1 MAEKTNKKE
10 RSFEE
15 DNQYLVSYTRHLER
29 RIRTLETEKQL
40 LEADKIKLDREL
52 RAIKVELD
60 RMKKTPLVTADVVDV
75 LEDGRVVV
83 KSSTGPQFVVHA
95 SGIIPRKKLSSG
107 ARVALNQRNFAI
119 TEVLPSSKDPLV
131 QAMEVEEAPIYDYAD
146 VGGLKDQINE
156 IRETI
161 EYPFT
166 HPELYEQIG
175 IDPPKG
181 VLLCG
186 PPGTGKTLLAKA
198 VAHETKATFVRII
211 GSELVQKFIGE
222 GARLVREVFQLAK
235 EKAPAIVFIDEL
247 DAIGCKRLEVA
258 TSGDREV
265 QRTLMQLLST
275 LDGFESRGDVRI
287 LAATNRPDIL
297 DEALLRPGRFDRI
310 ITFDYPDEKAKNEI
324 FRIHSRNMNLEKP
337 EMNFNDIIT
346 LYKKNPAS
354 KKIDMKATVEKVSG
368 ADIKAICTEAGM
380 FAIRRY
386 LNLENEMKNGKIPID
401 DYEKEIK
408 NSVVKEEDF
417 LHSIIKVLE
426 RKQEL
431 SVSDLYT

>member
-1 MAEKTNKKE
+1 VAEKTTKKA
-10 RSFEE
+10 RSYEE
-15 DNQYLVSYTRHLER
+15 NNQYLISYTRHLER

-40 LEADKIKLDREL
+40 IEAEKIRLEREL
-52 RAIKVELD
+52 RTIRTELD

-75 LEDGRVVV
+75 LEDNRVIV

-95 SGIIPRKKLSSG
+95 SGIIPKKKIAPG
-107 ARVALNQRNFAI
+107 VRVALNQRNFAI
-119 TEVLPSSKDPLV
+119 LEVLPSSKDPLV
-131 QAMEVEEAPIYDYAD
+131 QAMEVDEAPVYDYSD
-146 VGGLKDQINE
+146 IGGLKKQINE
-156 IRETI
+156 IRETT

-166 HPELYEQIG
+166 HPELYERIG

-198 VAHETKATFVRII
+198 VAHETRATFIRII

-235 EKAPAIVFIDEL
+235 EKAPSIVFIDEL

-275 LDGFESRGDVRI
+275 LDGFESRGEVRI

-310 ITFDYPDEKAKNEI
+310 IHFDFPDEHAQNEI
-324 FRIHSRNMNLEKP
+324 FKIHSRSMNLENP
-337 EMNFNDIIT
+337 DLSFSEIVNE
-346 LYKKNPAS
+346 YKKS
-354 KKIDMKATVEKVSG
+354 SGLRRVDIKGTIEKISG
-368 ADIKAICTEAGM
+368 ADIKAICMEAGM

-386 LNLENEMKNGKIPID
+386 LNLENDMKDRKITA
-401 DYEKEIK
+401 KEYKAQIRKTVIK
-408 NSVVKEEDF
+408 MEDF
-417 LHSIIKVLE
+417 VNSILKVLE
-426 RKQEL
+426 RKQER
-431 SVSDLYT
+431 SSCALYT